1 MLMEGGL
8 PVEIIDF
15 TDDDPDIIEV
25 FDLTDDQNQD
35 TGLEV
40 QYFYVSRINNGVSN
54 AAVKRSIKTHPR
66 IHQSEEICCI

>member
-1 MLMEGGL
+1 MEGGL

-25 FDLTDDQNQD
+25 FDLTDDKDQD

-40 QYFYVSRINNGVSN
+40 L
-54 AAVKRSIKTHPR
+54 
-66 IHQSEEICCI
+66 